1 MASKT
6 RQDQVDGGKD
16 YIVHGLNSTGCR
28 SPCFPP
34 HQLHRP
40 YPQRSAAKSTAQK
53 QHRRSES
60 GFSLFLISSSVSI
73 VVLREQYATPPR
85 DSPDGDAVR
94 QVHGKHSCRRPAI
107 QKPCVGRIAAVRIP
121 DGREVGAAVVGAVGV
136 GFELECRASPGD
148 ICLQQPPT
156 VLIAKLW
163 EIGHCILRRR
173 DSCTLICGD
182 FLRSPSPERH
192 SRFSAWMRSLWGS
205 SRPA

>member
-1 MASKT
+1 MPLLPE
-6 RQDQVDGGKD
+6 
-16 YIVHGLNSTGCR
+16 I
-28 SPCFPP
+28 P
-34 HQLHRP
+34 
-40 YPQRSAAKSTAQK
+40 
-53 QHRRSES
+53 
-60 GFSLFLISSSVSI
+60 
-73 VVLREQYATPPR
+73 
-85 DSPDGDAVR
+85 PDGDAVR

-182 FLRSPSPERH
+182 FCGHLLLNAIAAFQRGCGRCGALLVRRDLHTAGQACRVAVIVKLPPAMILPPAVIHPMIPAVPVGLAVRI
-192 SRFSAWMRSLWGS
+192 
-205 SRPA
+205 RPAVCVPAFLPVFHPLPILLPPR